1 MPFNTAKHVVEQPIQ
16 IPEEIPVEEHESPSL
31 HPEEQREHEEE
42 HEELE
47 EHDDDGIRSH
57 GVAVTSPEKD
67 IEAQKKPPS
76 LLRTVTSSS
85 RRSVVKVPRSQ
96 RTGLLGRFTILY
108 EAEEPK
114 DYPRRIKWLLT
125 TIIAF
130 AAVTAAMGSSII
142 LPALPE
148 IEAEFNSTPFITNAS
163 VAFYMLSMSVFPLW
177 WSSFSET
184 AGRRTVY
191 LVSYIVYIV
200 FNILAAVST
209 SISMFIVMRVLSGGA
224 SASVQAVGAGT
235 VADLWEPRERG
246 KAMNLFYIGPLCG
259 PLFAPII
266 GGLLTEGLG
275 WRSTQ
280 WYVSQKIIHSLSE
293 LKQMSGFRQSMASAS
308 L

>member
-1 MPFNTAKHVVEQPIQ
+1 VPAKESLAIMLPADTVKHIVQEPIQ
-16 IPEEIPVEEHESPSL
+16 IPEEIAVEEHESPSID
-31 HPEEQREHEEE
+31 HEEHETDYVEE
-42 HEELE
+42 HEEAAHE
-47 EHDDDGIRSH
+47 QDDIHAHPHHD
-57 GVAVTSPEKD
+57 V
-67 IEAQKKPPS
+67 EAQAKPPA

-85 RRSVVKVPRSQ
+85 RRSVVRVPRSK
-96 RTGLLGRFTILY
+96 RAGLLGRFTILY

-114 DYPRRIKWLLT
+114 DYPRRIKWFLT

-130 AAVTAAMGSSII
+130 AAVTAAMGSAII
-142 LPALPE
+142 LPALPQ
-148 IEAEFNSTPFITNAS
+148 IESTFHSTPFITNAS
-163 VAFYMLSMSVFPLW
+163 VAFYMLSMSLFPLW

-191 LVSYIVYIV
+191 LVSYIMYII
-200 FNILAAVST
+200 FNTLAAVST
-209 SISMFIVMRVLSGGA
+209 SISMFIVMRILSGGA

-280 WYVSQKIIHSLSE
+280 WYVAVRSDTTDNSLFK
-293 LKQMSGFRQSMASAS
+293 LKLQ
-308 L
+308 

>member
-1 MPFNTAKHVVEQPIQ
+1 MSANFDKHIVQEPIQ
-16 IPEEIPVEEHESPSL
+16 IPDEIAAEEHESPSTS
-31 HPEEQREHEEE
+31 HEAYRHHQEHQEHEE
-42 HEELE
+42 HEEHE
-47 EHDDDGIRSH
+47 PDGIKAFGSSIATPH
-57 GVAVTSPEKD
+57 HDV
-67 IEAQKKPPS
+67 EAQEKAPN
-76 LLRTVTSSS
+76 LIRTITSSS

-114 DYPRRIKWLLT
+114 DYPRRIKWFLT

-148 IEAEFNSTPFITNAS
+148 IRSTFNSTPFVTNAS
-163 VAFYMLSMSVFPLW
+163 VAFYMLSMSLFPLW

-191 LVSYIVYIV
+191 LVSYIMYIV

-280 WYVSQKIIHSLSE
+280 WYV
-293 LKQMSGFRQSMASAS
+293 AS
-308 L
+308 

>member
-1 MPFNTAKHVVEQPIQ
+1 MRVTLTLTLTLKDSTAKMPADTAKQIVEKPIQ
-16 IPEEIPVEEHESPSL
+16 IPEEIAVEEHESPSI
-31 HPEEQREHEEE
+31 HHEEHERREDEHEDDEE
-42 HEELE
+42 HEEQE
-47 EHDDDGIRSH
+47 ENDDITTAPHHDL
-57 GVAVTSPEKD
+57 
-67 IEAQKKPPS
+67 EAQAKQPAPA

-85 RRSVVKVPRSQ
+85 RRSVVKVPRSK
-96 RTGLLGRFTILY
+96 RAGLFGRFTIMY

-114 DYPRRIKWLLT
+114 DYPRRIKWFLT
-125 TIIAF
+125 IIIAF
-130 AAVTAAMGSSII
+130 AAVTAAMGSAII

-148 IEAEFNSTPFITNAS
+148 IESTFHSTPFVTNAS
-163 VAFYMLSMSVFPLW
+163 VAFYMLSMSLFPLW

-191 LVSYIVYIV
+191 LVSYIMYIV

-209 SISMFIVMRVLSGGA
+209 SISMFIVMRILSGGA

-280 WYVSQKIIHSLSE
+280 WYV
-293 LKQMSGFRQSMASAS
+293 A
-308 L
+308 

>member
-1 MPFNTAKHVVEQPIQ
+1 MRVTANDLLANMPADTAKHIVEEPIQ
-16 IPEEIPVEEHESPSL
+16 IPEEIAVEEHESPSI
-31 HPEEQREHEEE
+31 HHERYGTHEEE
-42 HEELE
+42 HEDHDEQE
-47 EHDDDGIRSH
+47 EHEQNDDIATAPHHDL
-57 GVAVTSPEKD
+57 
-67 IEAQKKPPS
+67 EAQAKQPAPA

-85 RRSVVKVPRSQ
+85 RRSVVKVPRSK

-114 DYPRRIKWLLT
+114 DYPRRIKWFLT

-148 IEAEFNSTPFITNAS
+148 IESTFHSTPFVTNAS
-163 VAFYMLSMSVFPLW
+163 VAFYMLSMSLFPLW

-191 LVSYIVYIV
+191 LVSYIMYIF

-209 SISMFIVMRVLSGGA
+209 SISMFIVMRILSGGA

-280 WYVSQKIIHSLSE
+280 WCVV
-293 LKQMSGFRQSMASAS
+293 
-308 L
+308 